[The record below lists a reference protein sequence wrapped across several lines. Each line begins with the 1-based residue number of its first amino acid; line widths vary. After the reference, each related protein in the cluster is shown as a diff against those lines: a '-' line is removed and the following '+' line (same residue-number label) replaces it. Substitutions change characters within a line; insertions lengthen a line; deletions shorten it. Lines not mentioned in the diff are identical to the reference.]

1 MMQVSA
7 DIEGFLE
14 TNVISCLRRHQL
26 VGQQGALDSCEL
38 TKHKQYQAKLT
49 NNFREEG
56 NYKFVAFLARKLA
69 KYVPYQANELAIHA
83 VECVQTANEISPRFV
98 AIDYLE
104 LLIDG

>member
-69 KYVPYQANELAIHA
+69 SCLSMVSAYKRVLEFQLHANSAA
-83 VECVQTANEISPRFV
+83 RR
-98 AIDYLE
+98 
-104 LLIDG
+104 DGFYDALG